1 MLLAE
6 RLVLRLY
13 GLVAVTDADR
23 CRRKMSLGQE
33 VHHQLIE
40 VVGALERHN
49 V

>member
-33 VHHQLIE
+33 VHHQPIE
-40 VVGALERHN
+40 LVWALQWHH